1 MTKNIEEKQFEEEV
15 LSIDRV
21 TRVVAGG
28 RRLRFRAIVVVGDKK
43 GKIGLGTGK
52 SNEVVGAVQKA
63 TRKAKQN
70 LITVPIWNDTIP
82 HDITIKYKSAKILLM
97 PAGSGT
103 GIIAGSVV
111 RKILALAGYKN
122 ILSKIFGSSNKLLN
136 AQATLLAL
144 QQLKERKIQKKEEK
158 KINISPKKKEGSE
171 KTKQPEKPATTKE
184 QKDTQSHKK

>member
-1 MTKNIEEKQFEEEV
+1 MRKNIEEKQFEEEV

-70 LITVPIWNDTIP
+70 LIAIPILNDTIP
-82 HDITIKYKSAKILLM
+82 HDIAIKYKSAKILLM

-103 GIIAGSVV
+103 GIIAGSVI

-122 ILSKIFGSSNKLLN
+122 ILSKILGSSNKLLN
-136 AQATLLAL
+136 AQATFRAL

-158 KINISPKKKEGSE
+158 NIDVSQKKGESE
-171 KTKQPEKPATTKE
+171 KPKQPEKHATKKGK
-184 QKDTQSHKK
+184 KDTQPHKK

>member
-1 MTKNIEEKQFEEEV
+1 MRKNIEEKQFEEEV

-52 SNEVVGAVQKA
+52 SNEVVCAVQKA

-70 LITVPIWNDTIP
+70 LIAVPILNDTIP
-82 HDITIKYKSAKILLM
+82 HDIAIKYKSAKILLM

-136 AQATLLAL
+136 AQATFLAL

-158 KINISPKKKEGSE
+158 NIDVSQKKGESE
-171 KTKQPEKPATTKE
+171 KPKQPEKHATTKGK
-184 QKDTQSHKK
+184 KDTQPHKK

>member
-1 MTKNIEEKQFEEEV
+1 MRKNIEEKQFDEEV

-28 RRLRFRAIVVVGDKK
+28 RRLRFRAVVVVGDRK

-63 TRKAKQN
+63 TRQAKQS
-70 LITVPIWNDTIP
+70 LITVPLFQETIP
-82 HDITIKYKSAKILLM
+82 HDITLKYKSARLM
-97 PAGSGT
+97 LIPAGSGT

-122 ILSKIFGSSNKLLN
+122 ILSKIFGSSSKLLN
-136 AQATLLAL
+136 AQATFLAL
-144 QQLKERKIQKKEEK
+144 KSLKERKEIKKSDATPIQQKPVAEREREEK
-158 KINISPKKKEGSE
+158 TVPQLSKEKKTVKP
-171 KTKQPEKPATTKE
+171 TKK
-184 QKDTQSHKK
+184 

>member
-1 MTKNIEEKQFEEEV
+1 MRKNIEEKQFEEEV

-43 GKIGLGTGK
+43 GKIGMGTGK
-52 SNEVVGAVQKA
+52 ANEVVGAVQKA

-70 LITVPIWNDTIP
+70 LVPVTIFNDTIP
-82 HDITIKYKSAKILLM
+82 HDVYIKHKSAKILLM

-136 AQATLLAL
+136 AQATFMAL
-144 QQLKERKIQKKEEK
+144 QNLKERKVQKGEKKGEPAPGKKEEAPEHHEKEKHEPAKEK
-158 KINISPKKKEGSE
+158 KEIYHPKK
-171 KTKQPEKPATTKE
+171 
-184 QKDTQSHKK
+184 